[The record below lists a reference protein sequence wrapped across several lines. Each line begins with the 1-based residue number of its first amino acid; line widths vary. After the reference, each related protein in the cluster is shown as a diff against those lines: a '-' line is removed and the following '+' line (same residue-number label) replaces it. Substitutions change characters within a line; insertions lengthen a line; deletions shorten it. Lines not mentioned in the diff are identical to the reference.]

1 MKTDLELEADGVDA
15 SAFAAAL
22 GASFLTSYGK
32 IDELVERTVT
42 RAERAHL
49 SFSWRRSLRT
59 KLLRK
64 SSLYCVFH
72 FQRIGPSEF
81 W

>member
-22 GASFLTSYGK
+22 GASFFTSYRK
-32 IDELVERTVT
+32 LDELTEHSDTS
-42 RAERAHL
+42 AERAHL
-49 SFSWRRSLRT
+49 PFGWRSSLRT
-59 KLLRK
+59 KFLRK

-72 FQRIGPSEF
+72 LQRIGPSEL